1 MDLWNRD
8 LAREMAARGLDDL
21 WVRHLDVIRR
31 ISPAGNTVTELAG
44 MAGLSK
50 QTVGPVVREL
60 ERAGIAVVGPHPDDG
75 RARLIRLAA
84 AGTSGMERA
93 NHAVRELTAQ
103 YRSRMGA
110 EGLDE
115 LEEGLWL
122 MLDTR

>member
-1 MDLWNRD
+1 MDIWNRD

-31 ISPAGNTVTELAG
+31 ISLAGNTVTELAG

-60 ERAGIAVVGPHPDDG
+60 EGAGIAVVGPHPDDG
-75 RARLIRLAA
+75 RARLIRLAE
-84 AGTSGMERA
+84 AGISGMERV
-93 NHAVRELTAQ
+93 NDAVRELTAQ